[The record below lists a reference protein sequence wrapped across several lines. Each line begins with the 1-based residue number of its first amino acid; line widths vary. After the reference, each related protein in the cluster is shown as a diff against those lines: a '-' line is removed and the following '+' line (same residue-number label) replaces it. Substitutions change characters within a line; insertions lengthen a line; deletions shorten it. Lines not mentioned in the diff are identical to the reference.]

1 MQLRD
6 PFLTFVLIAWSD
18 LSLLLYIFARLYLN
32 MIVRHSVDLVEGPLP
47 NPNLRGKQL
56 VAAEDGMNYTA
67 YDVFLQPGE
76 SVCLTSP
83 PSPLLNHVYYCLSGS
98 GTGTASNGQVY
109 GFGPDVVVAFSS
121 SITCMVK
128 VTSDQQLRLFCI
140 YCDDVEPSVDRAV
153 ARSLSDIVGTDRDID
168 WGRGHSRRFLKKSD
182 GFPISVHNTY
192 GEAGSRNALC
202 FCRVTYTWEEGA
214 KKAET
219 RIDATN
225 GSVYSMNAHDP
236 HHAIIHEDM
245 ESLCVFH
252 PVLVGNE
259 NHDFSGGYSGYKP
272 SE

>member
-1 MQLRD
+1 
-6 PFLTFVLIAWSD
+6 
-18 LSLLLYIFARLYLN
+18 

-56 VAAEDGMNYTA
+56 VAPEDGMNHTA

-83 PSPLLNHVYYCLSGS
+83 PSPLLNHVYYCVSGRA
-98 GTGTASNGQVY
+98 TGTASNGQVY
-109 GFGPDVVVAFSS
+109 EFAADVVVAFSS
-121 SITCMVK
+121 SISCTVK
-128 VTSDQQLRLFCI
+128 VTSDEKLRLFCI
-140 YCDDVEPSVDRAV
+140 YCDDVEPTVDRAV
-153 ARSLSDIVGTDRDID
+153 ARALSEIVGTDRDID

-192 GEAGSRNALC
+192 GEAGASNALC
-202 FCRVTYTWEEGA
+202 YKHHVESAYYVKGRATYTWEEGA
-214 KKAET
+214 QKAET

-225 GSVYSMNAHDP
+225 GTVYSMNEHDAHHMVVHDDIQ
-236 HHAIIHEDM
+236 A
-245 ESLCVFH
+245 LCVFH

-259 NHDFSGGYSGYKP
+259 NHDFSGGYSGFKP